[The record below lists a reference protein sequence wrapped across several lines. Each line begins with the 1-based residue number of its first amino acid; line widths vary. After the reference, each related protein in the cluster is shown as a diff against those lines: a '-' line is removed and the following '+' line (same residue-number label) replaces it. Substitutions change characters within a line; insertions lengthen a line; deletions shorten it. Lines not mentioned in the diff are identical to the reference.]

1 MKLIGKWSR
10 RTETESSKGE
20 VKGFYILMGI
30 FITLAAIVVFNY
42 YHDRDRDFRVHIPSI
57 EVH

>member
-10 RTETESSKGE
+10 QTETKSSRGE
-20 VKGFYILMGI
+20 VKGFYILMGV
-30 FITLAAIVVFNY
+30 FIVLAAVVAFNY
-42 YHDRDRDFRVHIPSI
+42 YHDRNTDFQVHVPRI